1 MKQLNL
7 PPFKYKVIKQNGK
20 PAIFDVIRKKYVA
33 LTPEEWVRQHFV
45 HYLIEHKGYP
55 AALMA
60 NEMAITLNGM
70 TRRCDSVLY
79 DTKLQPR
86 MIIEYKAATVPIT
99 QQVFQQICSYN
110 FVLKVKWLIVSNGLQ
125 HYCCHLHPE
134 TQQFT
139 FVKDI
144 PFYEEL

>member
-79 DTKLQPR
+79 DTKLQPK

-125 HYCCHLHPE
+125 HYCCYLHPE

-139 FVKDI
+139 FVKGI

>member
-79 DTKLQPR
+79 DTKLQPK

-125 HYCCHLHPE
+125 HYCCYLHPE
-134 TQQFT
+134 TQRFT

>member
-79 DTKLQPR
+79 DTNLQPR

-125 HYCCHLHPE
+125 HYCCCLHSE
-134 TQQFT
+134 TQQFA